1 MSRFAWVLLAGFLCS
16 AASTLLSARQPAA
29 LAQLQTPARAQ
40 SAQRPADA
48 LPAQVDAS
56 LIQKH
61 CVACHNARV
70 RTAGLDL
77 SSLDP
82 AHVAGAEA
90 TWEKVAVKLRTG
102 SMPPPGRPRPAPADA
117 ASFIDSI
124 ERSLDRE
131 SAARPNP
138 GRRLPLHRLNRAEYI
153 NAIRDLLDL
162 EVEGRELLPTDDI
175 DHGFDSMAGVLTVSP
190 VLLERYLS
198 AARLI
203 SRLAVGDTTL
213 GPAVA
218 SRTYTLPPSLFQDV
232 RMSEDLPFG
241 SRGGAAIRHNFP
253 IDGEYVLQVRLQ
265 RNYVDYVR
273 GLGEKQ
279 RLQVRLDGKQV
290 KTFLV
295 GEGAVGIPAPES
307 YAGNIS
313 GTADWEKFALAAD
326 EGLSVR
332 LQVASGT
339 RTVGVSFVDT
349 PGEEE
354 GILQQP
360 QTGYALAVDESRSAP
375 SGLPGAAVHSVTV
388 DGPYAPRGAG
398 DTQTRRAILICRP
411 KEAREED
418 PCATRIFDR
427 LATRAYRRP
436 ATTDDVRTLMGF
448 FREGRAAG
456 GFDDGVRRG
465 LERLLVDPD
474 FLFRIEHDPQGIQ
487 PGAAYRISDLEL
499 ASRLSF
505 FLWSSIPDD
514 ELRNLAATGRLK
526 DPAVLEAQVRRML
539 RHPRA
544 SALVDNFA
552 SQWLSL
558 RGLQA
563 SGPNPDLF
571 PEFDENLRDAFRRET
586 ELFVG
591 SQLQDDHS
599 IADLLSADYT
609 FVNERLARHYGI
621 PNVYGSHF
629 RRVQLT
635 DPARYGL
642 LGKGSILTVTSYGN
656 RTSPVLR
663 GHWLLDN
670 ILGTPPP
677 PPPPNVPGLADK
689 GEDGEPR
696 SVRER
701 MEQHR
706 KNPACASCH
715 VVMDPLGFA
724 LENFDAVGKWRTMTE
739 AGTPVDPDGALPD
752 GTAIAGLTGL
762 RTHLLNHREQFVGTV
777 ADKLLTYAI
786 GRGTEYFDR
795 PALRKLT
802 REAGGGNA
810 RWSALILGVVRS
822 VPFQMRRAES

>member
-1 MSRFAWVLLAGFLCS
+1 V
-16 AASTLLSARQPAA
+16 
-29 LAQLQTPARAQ
+29 
-40 SAQRPADA
+40 
-48 LPAQVDAS
+48 
-56 LIQKH
+56 IQKH
-61 CVACHNARV
+61 CVSCHNARL

-82 AHVAGAEA
+82 ARVAGAEP
-90 TWEKVAVKLRTG
+90 TWEKVVLKLRAG
-102 SMPPPGRPRPAPADA
+102 SMPPPGRPRPTPADA
-117 ASFIDSI
+117 TSFVTLL
-124 ERSLDRE
+124 ENALDRE
-131 SAARPNP
+131 SAARPDP
-138 GRRLPLHRLNRAEYI
+138 GRRLPLHRLNRAEYT

-162 EVEGRELLPTDDI
+162 QIDGRELLPTDDT

-198 AARLI
+198 AAHLI
-203 SRLAVGDTTL
+203 SRLAVGDSTV

-241 SRGGAAIRHNFP
+241 SRGGAAIRHYFP
-253 IDGEYVLQVRLQ
+253 LDGEYVVQVRLQ

-273 GLGEKQ
+273 GLGETQ
-279 RLQVRLDGKQV
+279 RLEVRLDGKRV
-290 KTFLV
+290 KTFVV
-295 GEGAVGIPAPES
+295 GEGVSGIRAPES

-332 LQVASGT
+332 LNVAAGT
-339 RTVGVSFVDT
+339 RSVGVSFVDT
-349 PGEEE
+349 PGEPE
-354 GILQQP
+354 GIFQQP
-360 QTGYALAVDESRSAP
+360 QSGYALAVDESRSAP
-375 SGLPGAAVHSVTV
+375 SGLPGAAVHSVTI
-388 DGPYAPRGAG
+388 DGPYTPSGPG
-398 DTQTRRAILICRP
+398 DSQSRRAVFICQP
-411 KEAREED
+411 KDARDEER
-418 PCATRIFDR
+418 CATRIFER
-427 LATRAYRRP
+427 LAARAYRRP

-448 FREGRAAG
+448 FRQGRTTG
-456 GFDDGVRRG
+456 GFDAGVARG
-465 LERLLVDPD
+465 LDRLLVDPD
-474 FLFRIEHDPQGIQ
+474 FLFRIERDPQGVE
-487 PGAAYRISDLEL
+487 PGAVYRITDLEL

-514 ELRNLAATGRLK
+514 ELRDLAAAGRLK

-558 RGLQA
+558 RGLQS

-571 PEFDENLRDAFRRET
+571 PEFDENLRDAFRREA
-586 ELFVG
+586 ELFVA
-591 SQLQDDHS
+591 SQLQEDRG

-629 RRVQLT
+629 RRVKLT

-670 ILGTPPP
+670 LLGTPPP
-677 PPPPNVPGLADK
+677 PPPPNVPGLADR
-689 GEDGEPR
+689 GEDGQPR

-715 VVMDPLGFA
+715 VAMDPLGFA
-724 LENFDAVGKWRTMTE
+724 LENFDAVGKWRTITE

-752 GTAIAGLTGL
+752 GTPIAGVTGL
-762 RTHLLNHREQFVGTV
+762 RTHLLNHREQFVSNV

-795 PALRKLT
+795 PALRRLT

-822 VPFQMRRAES
+822 IPFQMRRAES